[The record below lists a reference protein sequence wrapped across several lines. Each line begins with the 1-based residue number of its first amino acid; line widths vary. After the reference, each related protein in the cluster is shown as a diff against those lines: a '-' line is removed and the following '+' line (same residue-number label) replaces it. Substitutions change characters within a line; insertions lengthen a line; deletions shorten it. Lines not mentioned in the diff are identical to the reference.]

1 MTIKFYMYSILI
13 LFESTRSNEYE
24 YAMKLNLNFR
34 FKRYNRFK
42 FGDKMKKYR
51 RWGMGGMQLCQ
62 KLACIDPCAAIK
74 G

>member
-1 MTIKFYMYSILI
+1 MWLKCIENWSSLI
-13 LFESTRSNEYE
+13 VLIALNTN
-24 YAMKLNLNFR
+24 MQTNLNLDFR
-34 FKRYNRFK
+34 FKRYNIFK